1 MLRSLRLPISNA
13 PVAFEVIDQRG
24 TVEAPGLLYSVC
36 SHVTPEEVE
45 RLRGDTQG
53 AAIGEQAG
61 PPRSGQIFGQSP
73 HSGLDLVTVHHM
85 VCQQSSLGGVG
96 WKNAAHEQCLASES
110 LADEAGQAHGS
121 TAREIGRAH
130 V

>member
-61 PPRSGQIFGQSP
+61 PPRSGQMFGQSP
-73 HSGLDLVTVHHM
+73 HSGLDLFTVHHM
-85 VCQQSSLGGVG
+85 RCQQSYLAVRG
-96 WKNAAHEQCLASES
+96 WKNAPHEQR
-110 LADEAGQAHGS
+110 Q
-121 TAREIGRAH
+121 ARE
-130 V
+130 